1 MLGVTFFGNFDLA
14 SLAIWSFWLFFAG
27 LIIYIQR
34 ENLREGFP
42 LVEGD
47 GTPNTALGLPLP
59 EDKTFILPHG
69 KGTLSVPSGQHPD
82 RADLPLTMNPQ
93 GAGFPFLP
101 TGDPMADGVGPAS
114 WCPRADEPE
123 LDAAGGPKITP
134 MAAKDIFYVSAGRD
148 PRGLPVLS
156 RDDLVVGH
164 VADMW
169 IDEGEA
175 IVRYLEIELEGEFG
189 GGRRMVPHNMARIE
203 RRWVKVNS
211 LAAHHFAGIPGIA
224 GGGQITKLEEE
235 KVMSWFAGGTLYSQ
249 PARAVKRRGLLI
261 RFLGV

>member
-1 MLGVTFFGNFDLA
+1 MVGVTFFGNFDLA
-14 SLAIWSFWLFFAG
+14 SLAIWAFWIFFAG

-47 GTPNTALGLPLP
+47 GTPNTSLGLPLP
-59 EDKTFILPHG
+59 DDKTFILPHD
-69 KGTLSVPSGQHPD
+69 KGTLKVPSGQHPD
-82 RADLPLTMNPQ
+82 RTDLALVMNPQ
-93 GAGFPFLP
+93 GAAYPFLP
-101 TGDPMADGVGPAS
+101 TGDPMTDGVGPAA
-114 WCPRADEPE
+114 WCARADEPE

-134 MAAKDIFYVSAGRD
+134 MSAKDIFYVSAGRD

-156 RDDLVVGH
+156 RDDEVVGH

-169 IDEGEA
+169 VDEGEA
-175 IVRYLEIELEGEFG
+175 LVRYLEVELEA
-189 GGRRMVPHNMARIE
+189 GGRRMIPHNMARIE

-211 LAAHHFAGIPGIA
+211 LATRHFAGIPTIA

-235 KVMSWFAGGTLYSQ
+235 KVMGWFAGGTLYSQ
-249 PARAVKRRGLLI
+249 PVKSPRRRNILV